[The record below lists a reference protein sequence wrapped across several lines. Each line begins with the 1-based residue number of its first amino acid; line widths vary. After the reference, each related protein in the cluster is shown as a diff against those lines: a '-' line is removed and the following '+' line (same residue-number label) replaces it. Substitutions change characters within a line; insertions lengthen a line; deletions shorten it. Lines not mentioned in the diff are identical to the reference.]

1 MYVRACVCLFVLL
14 CIAGGHTLLYL
25 NGIGGYLDLMKL
37 PHSAI
42 SVYEVGG
49 GQLVQ
54 GFHILS

>member
-1 MYVRACVCLFVLL
+1 MSVCVRLCVSVLL

-25 NGIGGYLDLMKL
+25 NGIGGYLDLMEL
-37 PHSAI
+37 PHSPI